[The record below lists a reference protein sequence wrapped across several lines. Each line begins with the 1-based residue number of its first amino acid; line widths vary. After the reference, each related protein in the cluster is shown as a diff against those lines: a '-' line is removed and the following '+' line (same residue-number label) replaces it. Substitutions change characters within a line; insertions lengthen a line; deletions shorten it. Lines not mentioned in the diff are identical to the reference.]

1 MQVSQGLGVDG
12 FFVVRV
18 TKGPNG
24 VTIHLSFFL
33 TKDGKLLTQA
43 VLKDYKQFDLES
55 LKEQL
60 SNLLKESIARLPYA
74 GRVLSRE
81 SNRVTVNL
89 GARDGIQP
97 NQMLSVVQ
105 IIQAQRHPKFNFII
119 RTEKEIFGKIKI
131 LKVDETLSFG
141 VVISEKEKNAIQ
153 KNSKIGTIDFVT
165 YNAPS
170 GLSLTPT
177 AEEALS
183 QRDDGAI
190 AFGKEAKAWQPTNP
204 PSFGQVGGFLGLGRF
219 NGNRQSTPL
228 GAAESSSNIVPS
240 ISLLGE
246 LWVTQEWTFHTRLKQ
261 AIIPVDNPI
270 SSSTPSTLNQ
280 SLSYYEAGA
289 GYTFRLGPYLWSP
302 FIEPYLGLFYY
313 RQFVDDSSPRVF
325 TTIQFSGMKLG
336 LRGSTPIGEGG
347 IYGVGGDFSLSSSF
361 FKPGVKETP
370 NPSGD
375 TVTGSVVQFGI
386 FGFKRMGERLK
397 LQGNLDFEMFAANF
411 SGNGGGANPAS
422 SMSHRH
428 LTLSGGVIYMF

>member
-1 MQVSQGLGVDG
+1 
-12 FFVVRV
+12 VRV

-204 PSFGQVGGFLGLGRF
+204 R
-219 NGNRQSTPL
+219 R
-228 GAAESSSNIVPS
+228 
-240 ISLLGE
+240 
-246 LWVTQEWTFHTRLKQ
+246 
-261 AIIPVDNPI
+261 
-270 SSSTPSTLNQ
+270 
-280 SLSYYEAGA
+280 
-289 GYTFRLGPYLWSP
+289 
-302 FIEPYLGLFYY
+302 
-313 RQFVDDSSPRVF
+313 
-325 TTIQFSGMKLG
+325 
-336 LRGSTPIGEGG
+336 
-347 IYGVGGDFSLSSSF
+347 
-361 FKPGVKETP
+361 
-370 NPSGD
+370 
-375 TVTGSVVQFGI
+375 
-386 FGFKRMGERLK
+386 
-397 LQGNLDFEMFAANF
+397 
-411 SGNGGGANPAS
+411 
-422 SMSHRH
+422 
-428 LTLSGGVIYMF
+428 